1 MSPNIFDHI
10 GFNGPF
16 ILIGI
21 NIFSLWKRM
30 PYLYSYINFLII
42 NEFINRI
49 LKSSFREPRPNNQIE
64 YDDYFDKIVKN
75 DIYGMPSGHAQSVF
89 YSISFLYLT
98 TKSPILLIISLFI
111 AALTLYQRWKY
122 RNHTVK
128 QLVIGSIIGTI
139 FGSIVYYFTNKYL
152 HRCIS

>member
-10 GFNGPF
+10 GFYGPF

-42 NEFINRI
+42 NKFINKI
-49 LKSSFREPRPNNQIE
+49 LKLSFREPRPNNQIH
-64 YDDYFDKIVKN
+64 YNDYFDKYVGEQ
-75 DIYGMPSGHAQSVF
+75 IYGMPSGHAQSIF
-89 YSISFLYLT
+89 YSISFLYLA
-98 TKSPILLIISLFI
+98 TKSPIVLIISLFI

-122 RNHTVK
+122 RNHTFA
-128 QLVIGSIIGTI
+128 QLIIGSIVGIL
-139 FGSIVYYFTNKYL
+139 FGSSVYYYTNKYL
-152 HRCIS
+152 HSY

>member
-1 MSPNIFDHI
+1 
-10 GFNGPF
+10 
-16 ILIGI
+16 
-21 NIFSLWKRM
+21 M

-49 LKSSFREPRPNNQIE
+49 LKSSFREPRPKNTIVFN
-64 YDDYFDKIVKN
+64 DYIFNSFDKYTGSQ
-75 DIYGMPSGHAQSVF
+75 IYGMPSGHAQSIF

-122 RNHTVK
+122 RNHTVA
-128 QLVIGSIIGTI
+128 QLVMGSIVGTL
-139 FGSIVYYFTNKYL
+139 FGSIVYYFINKYL